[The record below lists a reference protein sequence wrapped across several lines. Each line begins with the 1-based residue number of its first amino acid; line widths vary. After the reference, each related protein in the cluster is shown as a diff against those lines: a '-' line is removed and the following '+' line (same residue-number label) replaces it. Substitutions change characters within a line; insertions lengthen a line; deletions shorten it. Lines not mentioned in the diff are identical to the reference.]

1 MNRMV
6 DNYIMNKLHFV
17 DLPNVG
23 VLVDDLN
30 PFLFQRIKKDIE
42 RVREDVIKNST
53 ETSKDLLR
61 TFQKKLAGYSYDESL
76 APDVMRDINKEV
88 IRLIG
93 VYEDKYGYFERMFN
107 SVFNIVDLDTQLDL
121 ERMWVNIQ
129 RKGEFLPL
137 HRHSGLYSFCIWV
150 DVPFDMKHEHEN
162 IPNVELIKN
171 RSGMFEFVYT
181 DCLGKIKSYGLP
193 VDRSWEGKICV
204 FPADLHHTVYPF
216 YSSDGI
222 RISIAGNYRL
232 SMSKEKDEN

>member
-1 MNRMV
+1 MQ
-6 DNYIMNKLHFV
+6 NKPVNV
-17 DLPNVG
+17 DLPNIG
-23 VLVDDLN
+23 VLIDTVN
-30 PFLFQRIKKDIE
+30 PFLFQRIKRDIK
-42 RVREDVIKNST
+42 RVRDDVLEKST

-76 APDVMRDINKEV
+76 SPDVMRDIDKEI

-93 VYEDKYGYFERMFN
+93 VHEEKFGYFVRMFN
-107 SVFNIVDLDTQLDL
+107 SVVDIVDRDTQLSV

-137 HRHSGLYSFCIWV
+137 HQHSGLYSFCIWV
-150 DVPFDMKHEHEN
+150 DVPFDMADEHDH

-181 DCLGKIKSYGLP
+181 DALGKIKSYGLP
-193 VDRSWEGKICV
+193 VDRSWEGKVCI
-204 FPADLHHTVYPF
+204 FPAELHHVVYPF
-216 YSSDGI
+216 YSSDGV

-232 SMSKEKDEN
+232 SIKDED